1 MSKSTQQTPYDST
14 TSDFSV
20 FVRIDLLIMV
30 HATFDLFNLLKLKV
44 NVKASGA
51 VYLFQNEHYNT
62 NYQSPSG
69 CS

>member
-30 HATFDLFNLLKLKV
+30 HATFDLFNLLKWRV
-44 NVKASGA
+44 NVTASGT
-51 VYLFQNEHYNT
+51 VYLF
-62 NYQSPSG
+62 
-69 CS
+69 